1 MRMCLTDA
9 TGRYPR
15 CIPPPLERASRGVE
29 GGNHDNNQVLS
40 IIFYMTSRSI
50 HFINK
55 QEKKVNIKTINSFEI
70 CSYLLPSSHLHT
82 YAPTHTH
89 THMRVHTDQDT
100 TGADTGWHACVRAHA
115 HMLTHFHHTHTFFMK
130 YTHNFITHTHTHA
143 FL

>member
-15 CIPPPLERASRGVE
+15 CIPPPLERVSRGVE
-29 GGNHDNNQVLS
+29 GGNNDNNQVLS
-40 IIFYMTSRSI
+40 IIFYMSSRSI

-55 QEKKVNIKTINSFEI
+55 QQKKVNIKTINSFEI

-100 TGADTGWHACVRAHA
+100 LVLTHWMACMRARTRTHA
-115 HMLTHFHHTHTFFMK
+115 HTFSSHTHTR
-130 YTHNFITHTHTHA
+130 